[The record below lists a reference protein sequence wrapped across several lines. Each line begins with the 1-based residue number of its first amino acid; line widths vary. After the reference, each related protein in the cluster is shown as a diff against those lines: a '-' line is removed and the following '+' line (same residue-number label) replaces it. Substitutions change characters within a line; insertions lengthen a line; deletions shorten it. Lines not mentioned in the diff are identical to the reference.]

1 MKKAQLCMIL
11 VFVLLLAAGA
21 VSVSIHE
28 QRDYSELE
36 NRTLQQKP
44 AFSYKK
50 VLKGTYQ
57 KQYEA
62 YLSDQFP
69 GRDSWVDMAVSME
82 AVMGKKDINGVYP
95 VSYTHLTL
103 PTT

>member
-50 VLKGTYQ
+50 
-57 KQYEA
+57 
-62 YLSDQFP
+62 
-69 GRDSWVDMAVSME
+69 GRSRE
-82 AVMGKKDINGVYP
+82 C
-95 VSYTHLTL
+95 
-103 PTT
+103 